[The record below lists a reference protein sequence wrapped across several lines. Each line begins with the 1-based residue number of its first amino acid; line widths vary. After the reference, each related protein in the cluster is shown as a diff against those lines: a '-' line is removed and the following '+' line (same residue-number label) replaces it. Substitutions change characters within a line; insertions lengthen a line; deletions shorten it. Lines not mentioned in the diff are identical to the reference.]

1 MKIVVRNSKVMNGEI
16 VIGGS
21 KNACLPEMVAALL
34 TKEEVTLTNV
44 PDILDVDVMLKILV
58 KAKIN
63 VDYNPSLKVLKLK
76 RKRKINKINCP
87 YISKIRASYYLMGAI
102 FSLRKKV
109 ITAFPGGCSFVKR
122 PIDFHLNAFK
132 KMGAKVY
139 EKNNRIIIKR
149 KNKIPTSISLPL
161 ESIGTTINI
170 ILASVLTKGTTIIN
184 NASTEPEVLDLIKM
198 LKSMNADINV
208 YEKKIVINGVK
219 KLKGT
224 THHIIPDRMEA
235 GSYLLLAS
243 SVEKSNIL
251 LKNIYAPHLE
261 SVTGL
266 LKKQGINII
275 INTNEIRL
283 IKENKQSGTK
293 LIADVYPNYPTD
305 LQQIACSYF
314 LTCSSL
320 SIIKDNVYSKRFS
333 EVLEL
338 LTMNAKIFIKD
349 NILLIMPSTLIGN
362 TVYAPDLRAGFSLIV
377 AGCIAS
383 GETTIENADVIFRG
397 YENIVEKL
405 KNCQINCE
413 II

>member
-1 MKIVVRNSKVMNGEI
+1 MKIIVQNSKVMNGEI

-34 TKEEVTLTNV
+34 TKDEVTLTNV
-44 PDILDVDVMLKILV
+44 PDILDVDVMLKILA

-63 VDYNPSLKVLKLK
+63 VDYNPSLKMLKLK
-76 RKRKINKINCP
+76 RRRKINKINCP
-87 YISKIRASYYLMGAI
+87 HISKIRASYYLMGAI

-109 ITAFPGGCSFVKR
+109 ITSFPGGCSFVKR

-139 EKNNRIIIKR
+139 DENNRIIIKR

-161 ESIGTTINI
+161 ESLGTTINI

-208 YEKKIVINGVK
+208 YEKKIIINGVK

-224 THHIIPDRMEA
+224 THRIIPDRMEA

-251 LKNIYAPHLE
+251 LKNIYSPHLE
-261 SVTGL
+261 SVTDL

-283 IKENKQSGTK
+283 IKEKKPIGTK

-338 LTMNAKIFIKD
+338 LTMNAKVFIKD
-349 NILLIMPSTLIGN
+349 NILLIMPSSLIGN

-383 GETTIENADVIFRG
+383 GKTTIENADVILRG